1 MSIPGRKPKPTALKI
16 LEGNPGFRKLN
27 ENEPKPLP
35 IIPNCPEWLTGNAKE
50 VWGILAPILERMG
63 VLTEADEI
71 ALAAICSLYARYK
84 DLERIIDEKG
94 YTEQNTRSG
103 LKAIPEFAMSRDC
116 LKLLKSFMTEFG
128 LTPSSRTRI
137 SIGESTQD
145 DPLEEFFRE

>member
-1 MSIPGRKPKPTALKI
+1 MSTPGRKPKPTALKV
-16 LEGNPGFRKLN
+16 LEGNPGCRKLN

-35 IIPNCPEWLTGNAKE
+35 IIPDCPEWLVDQAKE
-50 VWGILAPILERMG
+50 VWGKLAPILERMG

-71 ALAAICSLYARYK
+71 ALAAICSLYVRYK

-94 YTEQNTRSG
+94 YTEKNTRSG
-103 LKAIPEFAMSRDC
+103 HKAIPEFSMSRDC

-137 SIGESTQD
+137 SIEEYTQD

>member
-1 MSIPGRKPKPTALKI
+1 MSTPGRKPKPTALKV
-16 LEGNPGFRKLN
+16 LEGNPGCRKLN

-35 IIPNCPEWLTGNAKE
+35 IIPDCPEWLTGNAKD
-50 VWGILAPILERMG
+50 VWGKLAPILERMG
-63 VLTEADEI
+63 LLTEADEI

-94 YTEQNTRSG
+94 YTEKNTRSG

-137 SIGESTQD
+137 SIEESTQD